1 MVASFAIGVS
11 ALKCIGP
18 DRTDLRA
25 EAALSLLRAAQ
36 PPVPLEISTLASE
49 VAATWGSGPLGV
61 ELIEAARLLRLGEI
75 VARYNVRNFHVMDPA
90 HANRLVE
97 FILTQ
102 VDTDGASASANASA
116 NASASGRSA
125 LDDALQ
131 VCNAYSHLDAS
142 AACSTYLMNA
152 ILLGA
157 PTAAQVKVVLDKLPL
172 RDAAMV
178 TDKVLHFCLCT
189 LDDVETDLAALPTT
203 GSNNGD
209 GGAAAE
215 AEARLELEKEACVAS
230 ISAINVASCW
240 HTSSV
245 TNGTSSNGS
254 THGLGATSL
263 GAAASAPGATAT
275 SANSTTSADIR
286 DATSAPFLLVT
297 NGGSTAGA
305 GEGLGPLLMEIRRL
319 RALQVS
325 HPSSI
330 RLDR

>member
-1 MVASFAIGVS
+1 MATKPKSVVASFALGVS

-102 VDTDGASASANASA
+102 VDTDGANA

-142 AACSTYLMNA
+142 AACSTYLTNA
-152 ILLGA
+152 I
-157 PTAAQVKVVLDKLPL
+157 
-172 RDAAMV
+172 
-178 TDKVLHFCLCT
+178 
-189 LDDVETDLAALPTT
+189 
-203 GSNNGD
+203 
-209 GGAAAE
+209 
-215 AEARLELEKEACVAS
+215 
-230 ISAINVASCW
+230 
-240 HTSSV
+240 
-245 TNGTSSNGS
+245 
-254 THGLGATSL
+254 SL
-263 GAAASAPGATAT
+263 GVMRPW
-275 SANSTTSADIR
+275 
-286 DATSAPFLLVT
+286 
-297 NGGSTAGA
+297 
-305 GEGLGPLLMEIRRL
+305 
-319 RALQVS
+319 
-325 HPSSI
+325 
-330 RLDR
+330 